1 MLGIS
6 LHLLSRNVLIQICII
21 ARFFHKINPL
31 FEIFFI
37 FSGSFWGEPPKIF
50 PKNSVKS
57 FFSLRKISYCQKY
70 HGRKN
75 VLFVK
80 VRRNQLC
87 QPKKIFPSHS
97 PKGLRCGKTCGK
109 CGKLKDVKGYF
120 PFFPRFSQRD
130 NCLFHNFFDLN
141 NITVTVLRKQK

>member
-21 ARFFHKINPL
+21 TRFFHKINPL

-37 FSGSFWGEPPKIF
+37 FSGRFGSKLPKIF
-50 PKNSVKS
+50 FKNSVKS
-57 FFSLRKISYCQKY
+57 FFSLQKIACCQKY

-80 VRRNQLC
+80 GCRNHLC
-87 QPKKIFPSHS
+87 QPIKIFPSLFQ
-97 PKGLRCGKTCGK
+97 KGLCCGKTCGK
-109 CGKLKDVKGYF
+109 CGKLKAFNPYF
-120 PFFPRFSQRD
+120 PFCPRFSQED
-130 NCLFHNFFDLN
+130 TCLFHNFFDSHN
-141 NITVTVLRKQK
+141 MPVTVLRKQK